1 MILIKSHFVFRF
13 YLNYF
18 NHLNFKKIK
27 IYLHYILHLFQFILL
42 FFYYK
47 KIQLIIYFLLKEY
60 NFRFMLPS
68 FYYLQIFINR
78 KILLF
83 FLLIKKYLDPLCHLL
98 HNLQIQQADFLLQ
111 SSLFIFFAILS
122 TINKYLSLFSYHF
135 NLQKFLILKYF
146 N

>member
-1 MILIKSHFVFRF
+1 MILIKSHFVSRF

-18 NHLNFKKIK
+18 NLLNFKKIK
-27 IYLHYILHLFQFILL
+27 IFLHYILYLFQFILL
-42 FFYYK
+42 FFYYM
-47 KIQLIIYFLLKEY
+47 KIQFIDYFLLKEY
-60 NFRFMLPS
+60 NFRFMLSS

-83 FLLIKKYLDPLCHLL
+83 FLLIKKYLDPLYHLS

-111 SSLFIFFAILS
+111 SSLFIFFALLS
-122 TINKYLSLFSYHF
+122 TLNKYLSLFSYQF
-135 NLQKFLILKYF
+135 NLQKFLTLKYF